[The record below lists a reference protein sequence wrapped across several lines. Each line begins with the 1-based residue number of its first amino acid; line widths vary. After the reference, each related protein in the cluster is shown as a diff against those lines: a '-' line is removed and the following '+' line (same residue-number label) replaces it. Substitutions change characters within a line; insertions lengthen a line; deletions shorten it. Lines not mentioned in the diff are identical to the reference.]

1 MLRRYA
7 GITASGAATGAHDVK
22 DRRGAADDVDM
33 SVPRVTALV
42 CAYDYERY
50 VAEAI
55 ESALAQELPAGWL
68 EVLVVD
74 DGSTDGTAA
83 VLASF
88 GDRIRVVRQENAGL
102 NAATARGIAEA
113 RGEFVALLD
122 ADDAWRPDKLRLQ
135 LAVLDARPE
144 VGLVFSDKEVVDADG
159 RRLHP
164 SFFAQHGIEPPVGRP
179 LGRLLHTN
187 AVPAPTIVFRR
198 ALADRV
204 LPMAAEA
211 SWQDWWLA
219 VRIAEV
225 AELACVREPLT
236 RYRVHGDNL
245 AGAGGGERFAE
256 LVRRDNRF
264 RRWML
269 MNADLTL
276 ATRAEVEAAFELFLK
291 ALHFT
296 AAELGTTPESE
307 APRLPAPRK
316 GSDPFRFLVAAC
328 AADPF
333 DGQLRAQ
340 LEAAFAAPVAGPPAA
355 VEARIEWAEE
365 RFAAGDTA
373 AAVEALLAATNLKGS
388 DPFML
393 ARAHGDLAVI
403 AFTLGDLDAARGAAR
418 AALALDGSHAAAL
431 DALARCA
438 EAEGDLGAA
447 AHWFRR
453 AAAVEPEAAAEVER
467 VEAVRRPAAQAAGPV
482 VADRGRVLLVV
493 DRFAPEADALGRRA
507 EALGTALA
515 GLGWTVEVACRAV
528 RSRRTRHR
536 GMTIR
541 ELSGNTAQALAAT
554 VRRGRYDALL
564 ALSAPNAWPVPAT
577 LMLPAPRPRTV
588 IVPDVTP
595 EADAWL
601 RERGIGDYVRLLD
614 HADAIGT
621 ATLTG
626 LDARLHADL
635 GVATVHLP
643 PLPAATAEPGPVA
656 AAAGLDDVVAAMA
669 AGVPWVAGLGAADL
683 AGGLA
688 VPERDRAAAAA
699 FLAADGRELGAA
711 GRAHAAVL
719 EAAARYDAVLRG
731 ATPAPAVAPVAAQ
744 QATDAALAA
753 FLAVGN

>member
-1 MLRRYA
+1 
-7 GITASGAATGAHDVK
+7 
-22 DRRGAADDVDM
+22 M

-55 ESALAQELPAGWL
+55 ESALAQELPTGWL

-144 VGLVFSDKEVVDADG
+144 VGLVFSDKEVVDAEG

-198 ALADRV
+198 SLADRV

-245 AGAGGGERFAE
+245 AGAGAGGGERFAE

-276 ATRAEVEAAFELFLK
+276 ATRAEVEAAFELFIK

-307 APRLPAPRK
+307 APPMK
-316 GSDPFRFLVAAC
+316 GSGTNVPDPFRALVAAC
-328 AADPF
+328 AADPW
-333 DGQLRAQ
+333 DRELRAA
-340 LEAAFAAPVAGPPAA
+340 LANAFAEPPAGPSGSL
-355 VEARIEWAEE
+355 EQRIDWAEE
-365 RFAAGDTA
+365 RFGEGDAGAAT
-373 AAVEALLAATNLKGS
+373 EALLAVINLKGS
-388 DPFML
+388 DPLML

-418 AALALDGSHAAAL
+418 AALALDDGHAAAL

-438 EAEGDLGAA
+438 EAEGDLGGGRALVPACRRGRARSGGRARAGRGAA
-447 AHWFRR
+447 AARGEGRRACGGGSRARAARRRPLRARGRRARPPRGGPRRGADRPRLDRRRRLPGRTRSPHPPPRHDDPRAEREHRAGARRRRAPRPLRR
-453 AAAVEPEAAAEVER
+453 AARA
-467 VEAVRRPAAQAAGPV
+467 RRPPTPG
-482 VADRGRVLLVV
+482 
-493 DRFAPEADALGRRA
+493 
-507 EALGTALA
+507 
-515 GLGWTVEVACRAV
+515 
-528 RSRRTRHR
+528 RSRRR
-536 GMTIR
+536 
-541 ELSGNTAQALAAT
+541 
-554 VRRGRYDALL
+554 
-564 ALSAPNAWPVPAT
+564 
-577 LMLPAPRPRTV
+577 
-588 IVPDVTP
+588 
-595 EADAWL
+595 
-601 RERGIGDYVRLLD
+601 
-614 HADAIGT
+614 
-621 ATLTG
+621 
-626 LDARLHADL
+626 
-635 GVATVHLP
+635 
-643 PLPAATAEPGPVA
+643 
-656 AAAGLDDVVAAMA
+656 
-669 AGVPWVAGLGAADL
+669 
-683 AGGLA
+683 
-688 VPERDRAAAAA
+688 
-699 FLAADGRELGAA
+699 
-711 GRAHAAVL
+711 
-719 EAAARYDAVLRG
+719 
-731 ATPAPAVAPVAAQ
+731 
-744 QATDAALAA
+744 
-753 FLAVGN
+753 